1 MLTYIR
7 TSILESKAQTVTNT
21 VNTVGVMGKGL
32 ASAMKKRYPEMFH
45 EYVRLCDEHK
55 VRIGRLWL
63 WKTAT
68 QWVLNFPTKRNW
80 RNPSKLSYIES
91 GLRKFVAEYERRG
104 IWEIAF
110 PRLGCGNG
118 NLDWDDVRP
127 LMETYLANLPIPV
140 YIHDYEVDIG
150 KPEHLESRRLKHLEF
165 QRSFPQF
172 ISDIGTV
179 IHVHRGEFQT
189 IQNRKPFVARTLD
202 GNLKID
208 RDGRGT
214 IVSNDE
220 LFELWSL
227 LLRGPVTR
235 KKMVGR
241 ASEEAYYI
249 FPILQA
255 LPYIRV
261 IELQPRGSSMPSVA
275 VELDDGTKTEE
286 SVGVEESQGEFAWL

>member
-7 TSILESKAQTVTNT
+7 TSILDSKAQTVTNT

-32 ASAMKKRYPEMFH
+32 ASAMKKRYPAMFE

-55 VRIGRLWL
+55 LRIGQLWL
-63 WKTAT
+63 WKTGT
-68 QWVLNFPTKRNW
+68 QWVLNFPTKRHW
-80 RNPSKLSYIES
+80 RNPSRLSYVEK
-91 GLRKFVAEYERRG
+91 GLQKFVAEYERRG
-104 IWEIAF
+104 ISEIAF

-118 NLDWDDVRP
+118 NLDWDDIRP
-127 LMETYLANLPIPV
+127 LMERYLANLPIPV

-150 KPEHLESRRLKHLEF
+150 KPEHLESRRLQHLEF

-172 ISDIGTV
+172 ISDIGAV
-179 IHVHRGEFQT
+179 IHAHRGEFQT
-189 IQNRKPFVARTLD
+189 IQNKKAFVAKTLD

-208 RDGRGT
+208 RDGRST

-220 LFELWSL
+220 LYELWSL

-241 ASEEAYYI
+241 AREEAYYV

-255 LPYIRV
+255 LPYIRA
-261 IELQPRGSSMPSVA
+261 IELQPRGNSIPSVA

-286 SVGVEESQGEFAWL
+286 SAEAEEMQGELTWL